1 MRLIDERK
9 KLCHIFWTLS
19 KSRCEECTYRKKGQN
34 DKIKISGFI
43 FMPATWKYA
52 SGHKV
57 NSPTSKVQKIWCKQL
72 IGTFMAN
79 LLSKQ
84 LKCPRTHHSLT
95 TCWAQIIVSSRVSAP
110 LKYWPH
116 PFLPR
121 PLPKNSKSVRPP
133 LWATPWKVWTTWL
146 LPLKWTLVKKSKDSF
161 FKETK
166 DFISN
171 NENKNTFEHWNMNIQ
186 L

>member
-1 MRLIDERK
+1 MYRRNLAN
-9 KLCHIFWTLS
+9 WTLAES
-19 KSRCEECTYRKKGQN
+19 EYALRVRDSWITNQFPNPRKHKFV
-34 DKIKISGFI
+34 KLPF
-43 FMPATWKYA
+43 FMNPFFLKYDD
-52 SGHKV
+52 S
-57 NSPTSKVQKIWCKQL
+57 KQL

-95 TCWAQIIVSSRVSAP
+95 TSWAQIIVSSRVSAP

-133 LWATPWKVWTTWL
+133 LWATPWKVWITWF

>member
-1 MRLIDERK
+1 M
-9 KLCHIFWTLS
+9 CQIFWTLS
-19 KSRCEECTYRKKGQN
+19 KSRCEECTYRKKDQN

-121 PLPKNSKSVRPP
+121 PLSKISKSVRPP
-133 LWATPWKVWTTWL
+133 LWAPPEKFGQLDSSPWNGHSSKKVKTHF
-146 LPLKWTLVKKSKDSF
+146 LKKPKILFPTMKIRTHL
-161 FKETK
+161 
-166 DFISN
+166 
-171 NENKNTFEHWNMNIQ
+171 NIEIWIYSCKI
-186 L
+186 